1 MFPCLTLDR
10 YWFIQLSNRE
20 IVSRVRISNSCVVLV
35 CATMSRV
42 AKWKIEKAKV
52 KVVFRLQFHATNI
65 PQHGWEKYL
74 YLLFLQKPGR
84 LPQRLAKQM

>member
-1 MFPCLTLDR
+1 
-10 YWFIQLSNRE
+10 
-20 IVSRVRISNSCVVLV
+20 
-35 CATMSRV
+35 MSRV